1 MGVLKKADWLRM
13 GARTRD
19 FWRKWTFIT
28 GLDVNGEKFP
38 DYSDAYGEKKRG
50 NTFKRQATQFKNKTS
65 PVLTSDLL
73 RDLEVKAITSKGF
86 KLGWTSEGAKIKW
99 LADNGRVISNPNQ
112 LVPDKIDGIVQG
124 FVLKA
129 MDNML
134 GKSETRTFNL

>member
-19 FWRKWTFIT
+19 FWRKWTFIDS
-28 GLDVNGEKFP
+28 LDVNGDKFN
-38 DYSDAYGEKKRG
+38 DYSEGYGERKRG
-50 NTFKRQATQFKNKTS
+50 NSFKRQATQFKDKTA

-73 RDLEVKAITSKGF
+73 RDLEVKGITSKGF

-99 LADNGRVISNPNQ
+99 LADNGRVISSPSQ
-112 LVPDKIDGIVQG
+112 LVPGKMDGIVQG